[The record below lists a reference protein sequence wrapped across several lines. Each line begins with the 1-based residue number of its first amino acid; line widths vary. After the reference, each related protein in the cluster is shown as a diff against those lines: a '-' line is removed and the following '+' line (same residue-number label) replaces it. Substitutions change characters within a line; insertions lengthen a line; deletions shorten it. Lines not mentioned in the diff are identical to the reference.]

1 MDPQPVITTSAVRI
15 NGHASSFYGVL
26 YPAFFSFSFLTSF
39 WTYAVVVIE
48 TIHFTQLILSTEKR
62 HKHWEKAATEKGME
76 WIDMNNSI
84 YFGPSLS
91 TG

>member
-1 MDPQPVITTSAVRI
+1 MDSQLVITRSAVRI

-26 YPAFFSFSFLTSF
+26 FFLLSFLTSF

-48 TIHFTQLILSTEKR
+48 TIHFTQLIPSTEKR
-62 HKHWEKAATEKGME
+62 HQHWEKAATEKEME
-76 WIDMNNSI
+76 WIDVSNSI